1 MAHRGPD
8 GSGYLDAGHV
18 VLAHRRLAVID
29 PTPAG
34 HQPMRGADG
43 SSAIVYNGELYN
55 EPQLRAGLERAG
67 HRFRTSSD
75 TETLIA
81 ALRQWG
87 TGALRRLR
95 GMYAFGFHD
104 AVSQRL
110 LLARDPLGIKP
121 LYYWRGMHAGAPTVV
136 FASEIP
142 PILGHPAATPR
153 PDLVTVSAYLTTI
166 RTTLGERTL
175 FDGVRVLQP
184 GEWIEFDLSSDSLAA
199 LHGHIAPSDIP
210 SIATA
215 ESDGGGV
222 RAAIESSIRAHLR
235 SDVPICC
242 LLSGGLDSTIVA
254 SVARRELDELWTYCS
269 GAPSDASGETPSLDD
284 FAAARVAADHL
295 GTRHAEAPVDRAMF
309 ISRWQ
314 EMVAAMG
321 LPLSTPNEV
330 AINEVARRLRADGK
344 IVTIS
349 GEGADELFGGYEL
362 PMRGAHEFEA
372 SLTASSDTHGASW
385 TEQRALL
392 QTNHAAWVPISAK
405 PAIFHEPIARAIE
418 GDAALLSFYARELD
432 RLEHEGVNE
441 HPAQRHLRF
450 QRRINLTGLLQRL
463 DSATM
468 LASVEGRTPFADIA
482 VVRRAES
489 LPMAWKF
496 VLGAAINGQPACPSR
511 TKIALREA
519 FAGVIPEAIL
529 QRPKASFP
537 LPFQAWCGDAAHLL
551 SQSALAR
558 ELFTEAAISTVASRP
573 TDVWPLAWPMINIAM
588 WGRRWWE

>member
-34 HQPMRGADG
+34 HQPMQAADG

-55 EPQLRAGLERAG
+55 EPRLRAELERAG
-67 HRFRTSSD
+67 HRFRTNSD

-87 TGALRRLR
+87 TAALGHLR

-104 AVSQRL
+104 VVSQRL

-142 PILGHPAATPR
+142 PILGHPGVTPR
-153 PDLVTVSAYLTTI
+153 PDLITVSAYLTTI

-175 FDGVRVLQP
+175 FEGVRALQP
-184 GEWIEFDLSSDSLAA
+184 GEWIEIDLASEPLTAR
-199 LHGHIAPSDIP
+199 HGHIAPKDVVAID
-210 SIATA
+210 AN
-215 ESDGGGV
+215 ESDQST
-222 RAAIESSIRAHLR
+222 RAALEDSIKAHLR

-254 SVARRELDELWTYCS
+254 TVARRELDELWTYCS
-269 GAPSDASGETPSLDD
+269 GARSDASGESASLDD

-295 GTRHAEAPVDRAMF
+295 GVRHSEAPIDGEMF
-309 ISRWQ
+309 SSRWQ

-321 LPLSTPNEV
+321 VPLSTPNEV

-372 SLTASSDTHGASW
+372 TLASSDDGDEISR
-385 TEQRALL
+385 TERRALF
-392 QTNHAAWVPISAK
+392 QANHAAWVPISAK
-405 PAIFHEPIARAIE
+405 AAIFHEPIARVLE
-418 GDAALLSFYARELD
+418 GDAPLLSFYAHELD

-468 LASVEGRTPFADIA
+468 LASVEGRTPFADVA
-482 VVRRAES
+482 VARRAEA
-489 LPMAWKF
+489 LPMASKF
-496 VLGAAINGQPACPSR
+496 VLGARNGDQRSGASR
-511 TKIALREA
+511 TKIALRNA
-519 FAGVIPEAIL
+519 FAGVIPELIL
-529 QRPKASFP
+529 RRPKASFP
-537 LPFQAWCGDAAHLL
+537 LPFQAWCGDMAPVL

-558 ELFTEAAISTVASRP
+558 ELFTEAAIATIASRP
-573 TDVWPLAWPMINIAM
+573 AEVWPLAWPMINIAL
-588 WGRRWWE
+588 WGRRWWG